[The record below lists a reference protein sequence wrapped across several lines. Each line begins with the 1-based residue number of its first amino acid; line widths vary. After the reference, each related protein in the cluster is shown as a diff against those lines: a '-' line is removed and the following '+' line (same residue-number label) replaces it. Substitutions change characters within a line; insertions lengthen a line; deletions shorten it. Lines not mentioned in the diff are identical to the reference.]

1 MMKFLSPKYLIM
13 IIVGAAIVV
22 GILPAAYAY
31 DVKVTP
37 TPSTSKTSISIVTA
51 TPVPSQAEGTAEATS
66 EATELPYENP
76 YADIPFSRTSDGA
89 PVLGDPDAPI
99 TIVQFAD
106 FACPFCQR
114 YEPTM
119 QAFIKQYVATGRAKY
134 EFRILPT
141 AGGEMT
147 AFIGSMVSC
156 MEDQRAGVFWPLHDA
171 LYARAE
177 QGEYDAE
184 MLKEVAKQFDLNYV
198 DALMCVGDTSK
209 PLQAETDTQ
218 LAHSLSVNGTP
229 AIRVRYKDHNDEQ
242 AQYLIVDGKAW
253 GAGGPALKM
262 LGQAI
267 EDAEAGHIPD
277 AEVTPDAPIISGDP
291 V

>member
-1 MMKFLSPKYLIM
+1 MKLLSPKYLLM
-13 IIVGAAIVV
+13 AVVGASIAVGTLPVV
-22 GILPAAYAY
+22 HGY

-37 TPSTSKTSISIVTA
+37 TPSTGKPVVTSTPKPSHVEA
-51 TPVPSQAEGTAEATS
+51 TIEVTS
-66 EATELPYENP
+66 EATELAYENP

-99 TIVQFAD
+99 TIIQFAD
-106 FACPFCQR
+106 FACPHCQD

-119 QAFIKQYVATGRAKY
+119 QAFIQKYVATGRAKY

-147 AFIGSMVSC
+147 AFVGSMVSC

-171 LYARAE
+171 IYAHAE

-184 MLKEVAKQFDLNYV
+184 MLKEVAKQFDLSYV
-198 DALMCVGDTSK
+198 DALMCIGDTSK
-209 PLQAETDTQ
+209 PLQAETDVQ
-218 LAHSLSVNGTP
+218 LAQSLSVNGTP
-229 AIRVRYKDHNDEQ
+229 GIRVRYKDYNDEA
-242 AQYLIVDGKAW
+242 AQFLIVGGKAW
-253 GAGGPALKM
+253 SAGGPPLNI
-262 LGQAI
+262 LRQGI
-267 EDAEAGHIPD
+267 EDAETGNIPD
-277 AEVTPDAPIISGDP
+277 ADMTPDAPIISGEP